1 MSKDWT
7 AKDLVSYSITMIDVA
22 APDFFKGL
30 TVSIFEELDVDPL
43 VVNGTLQSPDLDI
56 TLYRYFKSISTL
68 PSSPHV
74 VTTEFCRRTLELLNY
89 PDRGSDLFIHYSLP
103 FTCCGKRA
111 LAEPDLCLIGPANM
125 VLLVLVHDKPL
136 SNGLSQDPE
145 PALMACAIAAF
156 QHNNYVRTS
165 HGAPPLDIM
174 TIPCV
179 AFVGTR
185 PVFYLVP
192 VTLMLS
198 KAAMLGLSPVPNK
211 TEVRRCVTVLPERN
225 GRLQLGADMDKLEF
239 RKAAMLR
246 LAQFHA
252 VAKAHWVAYAI

>member
-7 AKDLVSYSITMIDVA
+7 SKDLVSYSITMVDVA
-22 APDFFKGL
+22 AAELFKG
-30 TVSIFEELDVDPL
+30 TSSSVFDELDVDPL
-43 VVNGTLQSPDLDI
+43 VVSGTLQSPDLDI

-68 PSSPHV
+68 SSSPHV

-89 PDRGSDLFIHYSLP
+89 TDRASDLYIHWSIP
-103 FTCCGKRA
+103 FTCCGKPA
-111 LAEPDLCLIGPANM
+111 LAEPDLCLVGPGNM
-125 VLLVLVHDKPL
+125 VLLALMHDKTL
-136 SNGLSQDPE
+136 ANGLSQDPE

-156 QHNNYVRTS
+156 QHNNYVRAS

-179 AFVGTR
+179 AMVGTR
-185 PVFYLVP
+185 PLFYLVP

-211 TEVRRCVTVLPERN
+211 TEVKKCVVALPPKN
-225 GRLQLGADMDKLEF
+225 GRLQLGGDMDRVEF
-239 RKAAMLR
+239 RKLALLR
-246 LAQFHA
+246 LAQFYTI
-252 VAKAHWVAYAI
+252 AKANWSLFAI